1 MILDTLSLKGELAIF
16 SKGLDGRKTLLHR
29 DPNLIVDAAKIAILT
44 SLYTSG
50 IPSRAI
56 NTLRVG
62 TGGTIDPEGLY
73 VKPTLG
79 TQTSL
84 NNQAEV
90 SVGVPYEFPLTA
102 VPNASNTR
110 VTFVTDITYGV
121 GVGLRLTE
129 AALYCG
135 RVSDFSPPVI
145 FSVKNHPGIIK
156 SAEFSLH
163 YEWTIRM

>member
-1 MILDTLSLKGELAIF
+1 MINDTLLAKGELAIF
-16 SKGLDGRKTLLHR
+16 AGWKDGSRTLIHK
-29 DPNLIVDAAKIAILT
+29 DCNLIVNAAKTAILT

-84 NNQAEV
+84 NSQAEL
-90 SVGVPYEFPLTA
+90 SAGVPYEFPLTA
-102 VPNASNTR
+102 IPDMANNNV
-110 VTFVTDITYGV
+110 VFVTDITYGV

-135 RVSDFSPPVI
+135 RVSDFTPPTI

-163 YEWTIRM
+163 YEWKIRM

>member
-1 MILDTLSLKGELAIF
+1 MITDTLPAKGELAIF
-16 SKGLDGRKTLLHR
+16 AEGLDGSRKLIHK
-29 DPNLIVDAAKIAILT
+29 DHNLIVNAAKTAILT

-79 TQTSL
+79 TQSSL
-84 NNQAEV
+84 NAQAEV
-90 SVGVPYEFPLTA
+90 SAGVPYEFPLTA
-102 VPNASNTR
+102 IPDPANNKV
-110 VTFVTDITYGV
+110 VFVTDITYGV
-121 GVGLRLTE
+121 GSGLKLTE

-145 FSVKNHPGIIK
+145 FSVKNHPAIIK